1 MKVMCETEEE
11 YFLQQLVHQKLQ
23 GHNMPHPK
31 CKATILIELASELR
45 HLKEEYSSQPGKIW
59 KKKQNWRDFPVFSS
73 VRNFDYRKSCSSLG
87 TF

>member
-45 HLKEEYSSQPGKIW
+45 HLKEEYSSQPGKNSSQPGKVW
-59 KKKQNWRDFPVFSS
+59 KKQNWRDFPVFSS
-73 VRNFDYRKSCSSLG
+73 VQFWLP
-87 TF
+87 

>member
-1 MKVMCETEEE
+1 MMKVMCETEEE

-45 HLKEEYSSQPGKIW
+45 HLKEEYSSQTGKVW
-59 KKKQNWRDFPVFSS
+59 KHKIEEIFQ
-73 VRNFDYRKSCSSLG
+73 CSPLYVI
-87 TF
+87 

>member
-45 HLKEEYSSQPGKIW
+45 HLKEEYSSQPGKVW
-59 KKKQNWRDFPVFSS
+59 KKNKIEEIFQ
-73 VRNFDYRKSCSSLG
+73 CSPLYVILI
-87 TF
+87 TVNHAVE